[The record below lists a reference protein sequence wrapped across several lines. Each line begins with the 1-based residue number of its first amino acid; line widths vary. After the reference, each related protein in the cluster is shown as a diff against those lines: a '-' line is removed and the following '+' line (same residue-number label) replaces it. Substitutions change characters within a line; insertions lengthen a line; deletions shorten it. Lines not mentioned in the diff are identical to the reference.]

1 MAATTYTNEPGNA
14 ARTDAARDTVNRVA
28 DAASETVD
36 RWSATA
42 QDAVE
47 RASDAASEY
56 ANRAAN
62 AASGYADQLTG
73 TGERLLEDARDYIGA
88 HPLRTLGIAAA
99 AGFLIGRM
107 MR

>member
-1 MAATTYTNEPGNA
+1 MTATTYTNEPGNA
-14 ARTDAARDTVNRVA
+14 ARTGAARDAVNRVA

-42 QDAVE
+42 EDAVE
-47 RASDAASEY
+47 RASDAASGYVNQAASAASEY
-56 ANRAAN
+56 ADR
-62 AASGYADQLTG
+62 LTG
-73 TGERLLEDARDYIGA
+73 TTERLMEDARDYIGA